1 MSRFLAITLAA
12 AVAGCQSYTQT
23 DAVSDGGRDPTI
35 FYVDGTWTPLDA
47 GDQVITFGQVI
58 AFSLPDIP

>member
-23 DAVSDGGRDPTI
+23 DAVSDGGQVPTI
-35 FYVDGTWTPLDA
+35 YVDGTWTPLDA
-47 GDQVITFGQVI
+47 GYQVITVDRVI
-58 AFSLPDIP
+58 AFSLPDIQ